1 MSEEQTPFQG
11 ETPTAQPQHTPGPWR
26 VRGKTF
32 NLQIAI
38 VGPSGELSDSIAY
51 AWGQND
57 EAEANA
63 RLIAA
68 APELLEAL
76 ESAVGAMQ
84 VLGHPPKYGALA
96 KAQAA
101 LAKARGG
108 AA

>member
-1 MSEEQTPFQG
+1 MRD
-11 ETPTAQPQHTPGPWR
+11 QHTPGPWR

-51 AWGQND
+51 AWGQNG

-76 ESAVGAMQ
+76 GGCIQHMEWSTPQGRAA
-84 VLGHPPKYGALA
+84 YETA
-96 KAQAA
+96 KATI
-101 LAKARGG
+101 AKAKGE
-108 AA
+108 A